1 MLFLNVGE
9 SNPISSLY
17 TVQNAQKYLKKL
29 QISQIQMVQT
39 LKNKGRGPGLLEQ
52 VFAFDHAGKIV
63 SELWKLLLLTPQGS

>member
-39 LKNKGRGPGLLEQ
+39 LKNKGPGLLEQ